1 MANESSIDN
10 LKNLASGIHA
20 IDEDELLRPRIGALS
35 LKDQFTPILG
45 SIKRKLDIIVDL
57 SPEAS
62 DNQVATILNPLQ
74 NIKSEMEAQA
84 GLSDEQYASNKEVF
98 LINIDSYLDELTN
111 GFLPFL
117 TIAVEKRGF
126 FDDESIRQQHE
137 RMTEELR
144 KELEE
149 LIAEAREQATQIR
162 KGAHETATGVSVKDA
177 QEQFEKA
184 QTEFDKKVTM
194 WARLSGGG
202 VFLFFAV
209 SAYFLFYTNVPDQ
222 WQWHVIYSS
231 AIKISILAAI
241 GTLTTFCLKMFRSH
255 MHMSEKNKHRQRVAN
270 CIGAFVGSATTSEQR
285 DLILSQLV
293 EAVVQ
298 FGDSGLLHREDDN
311 VYRPKMTIDSI
322 MRTISPRSPKDVQ

>member
-1 MANESSIDN
+1 MASESLVND
-10 LKNLASGIHA
+10 LKNFASEIHA
-20 IDEDELLRPRIGALS
+20 IDEDRLLRPTIGDLS
-35 LKDQFTPILG
+35 LKDQFTPTLS

-57 SPEAS
+57 SPEVS
-62 DNQVATILNPLQ
+62 DNQITVVLSPLQ

-84 GLSDEQYASNKEVF
+84 GLSDEQYASNKDGF
-98 LINIDSYLDELTN
+98 LINIDSYLDSLTN

-117 TIAVEKRGF
+117 TVAVEKRGF

-137 RMTEELR
+137 RMTEDLR

-149 LIAEAREQATQIR
+149 LIAEAKEQATQIR
-162 KGAHETATGVSVKDA
+162 KDAHETATGVSVKDA
-177 QEQFEKA
+177 QKQFEEA
-184 QTEFDKKVTM
+184 QTEFDKKVKV
-194 WARLSGGG
+194 WAWLSGSGI
-202 VFLFFAV
+202 FLFFAV
-209 SAYFLFYTNVPDQ
+209 STYFFFAKVPDQ

-241 GTLTTFCLKMFRSH
+241 GTLTAFCLKMFRSH

-322 MRTISPRSPKDVQ
+322 MRTISSRSPKDVQ